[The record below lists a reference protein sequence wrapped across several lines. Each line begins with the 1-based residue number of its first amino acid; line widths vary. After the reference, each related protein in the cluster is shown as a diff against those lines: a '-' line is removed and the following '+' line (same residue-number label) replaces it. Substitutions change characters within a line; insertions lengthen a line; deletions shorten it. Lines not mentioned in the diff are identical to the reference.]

1 MIENYY
7 FVKRRIQFILKISS
21 KSTNIGHRQPPTRK
35 NRRGSVDQRRRRRRK
50 REEKKSREGKRRKR
64 KKRNTWST
72 ISQLRRI
79 PRKMEKVAGARK
91 RKGGHGARGWDYVI
105 KAVTVHRTVIQNRA
119 QLVCTRRVTPVPG
132 SCTCVI
138 VVIPAL
144 SIRVPRSPE
153 ITRIRKHT
161 TCGRARTRSA
171 CARAANEPPLIYK
184 LPINRLWVADE
195 IGYQLI
201 YILLSL
207 SLSLSL
213 SLRVFA
219 SSRFVHPLW
228 NVQPVLCTPCV
239 DRRTG
244 LAGGRAF
251 KRTREE
257 RREGGWSISIVRC
270 LDCSIYEVQV
280 VV

>member
-1 MIENYY
+1 MKIIENYY
-7 FVKRRIQFILKISS
+7 FVKRRIQFVLKFPQNPWTSAINNHPRA
-21 KSTNIGHRQPPTRK
+21 KI
-35 NRRGSVDQRRRRRRK
+35 VEDQWIK
-50 REEKKSREGKRRKR
+50 EQEEEKKREGKKSKEKRRKR
-64 KKRNTWST
+64 GKKKHLINDLS
-72 ISQLRRI
+72 IKEDPSQNGKGRGG
-79 PRKMEKVAGARK
+79 AGK

-213 SLRVFA
+213 SVYLRA
-219 SSRFVHPLW
+219 PDSSTLFETSNRCCVP
-228 NVQPVLCTPCV
+228 PVSIEGQDSQVAPC
-239 DRRTG
+239 
-244 LAGGRAF
+244 
-251 KRTREE
+251 
-257 RREGGWSISIVRC
+257 I
-270 LDCSIYEVQV
+270 
-280 VV
+280 